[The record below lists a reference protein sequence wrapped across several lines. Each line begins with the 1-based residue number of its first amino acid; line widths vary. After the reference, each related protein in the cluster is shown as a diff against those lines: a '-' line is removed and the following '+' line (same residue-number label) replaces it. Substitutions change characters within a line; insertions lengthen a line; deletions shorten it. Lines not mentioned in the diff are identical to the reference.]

1 MSNLKEAVL
10 SLSNPDIWGK
20 MTVHNYDLAVAAVNG
35 RVRAIWKYII
45 FKSDRYLESSEL
57 NERFDRDEYINTV
70 TATIDDSKVTI
81 DQHQN
86 FSMFETSTGSHETR
100 DWYSDINS
108 HYPYADGFPTE
119 LMWDENWSSIIDEK
133 IAEAEKIFIDQR
145 LAKLAKNKI
154 RKQEKV
160 VRDKANRKKDRQLM
174 ESVLAK
180 VKTESGEYILNEEE
194 YNFLVRNLISR

>member
-1 MSNLKEAVL
+1 MNDLKKAWR
-10 SLSNPDIWGK
+10 SLSNPDIWGA
-20 MTVHNYDLAVAAVNG
+20 MTVRDYDLAVAAVNG

-70 TATIDDSKVTI
+70 TAKIDESKVTI
-81 DQHQN
+81 DQHKN

-133 IAEAEKIFIDQR
+133 IDEAVKTFIDQR
-145 LAKLAKNKI
+145 LAKLARNKVK
-154 RKQEKV
+154 KQEKAIK
-160 VRDKANRKKDRQLM
+160 DKAARNKDRALM

-180 VKTESGEYILNEEE
+180 VKTNDGDYILDEEE